1 MDEVSPKSGLFLPFH
16 ALENSTETGML
27 STIRVLRGVDSRLCS
42 SLKSLKG
49 LVRCAS
55 TLKSPVYPSDADRE
69 LVNDEYYEVME
80 DGILNELEEAVAE
93 DSPVR
98 TRFMRNG

>member
-1 MDEVSPKSGLFLPFH
+1 MKPKSGLFFPLH
-16 ALENSTETGML
+16 ALENSAETGML
-27 STIRVLRGVDSRLCS
+27 STIRVLRGVDNRLCS

-49 LVRCAS
+49 FVRCAS

-69 LVNDEYYEVME
+69 LVNDEFYDVME
-80 DGILNELEEAVAE
+80 DGIVSELEEAVAE

-98 TRFMRNG
+98 IRLMCNA